1 MARKKRR
8 GVAQKPR
15 HPNTHCE
22 LLDRVKSAPGKGLL
36 CTCPDCSPDLYRNQC
51 TSRTRHA
58 DELLPEQTMKPDSPR
73 YESIHLAQ
81 LIISTM
87 PFDPGRLTELQTEAM
102 AEYQTWMA
110 THSRDFSDPRCS
122 VSTDDM
128 WDLLQI
134 CNDLFFARVIP
145 QPLEFEYNAKGD
157 NWLGEAR
164 LV

>member
-1 MARKKRR
+1 
-8 GVAQKPR
+8 
-15 HPNTHCE
+15 
-22 LLDRVKSAPGKGLL
+22 
-36 CTCPDCSPDLYRNQC
+36 
-51 TSRTRHA
+51 
-58 DELLPEQTMKPDSPR
+58 
-73 YESIHLAQ
+73 
-81 LIISTM
+81 M

-157 NWLGEAR
+157 NWLGEAWKD
-164 LV
+164 